1 MADRREPRAVGVE
14 VEERRDEGGADAV
27 PGPQEVEELRPPGD
41 VLRLRLEGGDDEPAV
56 AEAVRGGGLA
66 EGGDGVG
73 EHAGVVGVQRGHVRH
88 QHDLERGVD
97 RMGGLHQEVGAVPV
111 RPGQG
116 EHVEREPVEAGG
128 AGGAHLLFEVGAF
141 PVALLGPDGQRPV
154 AQQAAVP
161 LVLAVLPAR
170 VQVVAGVVVGVGA
183 RVVQRERVRGE
194 VVREDQLPA
203 RAAAA
208 QGGRPGQ
215 VEGQGSGRPLA
226 AGVPRTGGAARAL
239 AARAPAGGG
248 RGRSGGARGG
258 APGARFGA
266 CGPGRADCG
275 GGGPLLAGG
284 PRERVPG
291 DAGGGADADEEEGGG
306 RQGQQRPAPEPPAA
320 AVRTHRGCPPLR
332 CVPDAGR
339 AQQ

>member
-1 MADRREPRAVGVE
+1 
-14 VEERRDEGGADAV
+14 
-27 PGPQEVEELRPPGD
+27 
-41 VLRLRLEGGDDEPAV
+41 
-56 AEAVRGGGLA
+56 
-66 EGGDGVG
+66 
-73 EHAGVVGVQRGHVRH
+73 
-88 QHDLERGVD
+88 
-97 RMGGLHQEVGAVPV
+97 MGGLHQEVGAVPV

-203 RAAAA
+203 RAAGA

-275 GGGPLLAGG
+275 GGGPPGRRPARTG
-284 PRERVPG
+284 PRRCRRRRRRRRGGGRRPAGSAAAGPG
-291 DAGGGADADEEEGGG
+291 TSGGGGANSSWMPSPALCPGCGTCTAVEPIGGFRTTVRRG
-306 RQGQQRPAPEPPAA
+306 AHQPAP
-320 AVRTHRGCPPLR
+320 
-332 CVPDAGR
+332 GR
-339 AQQ
+339 AEVRSGRPRRSRSPGPRGRRGRERPSSSRR